1 VEGVIVDAWIKIF
14 IVMIMLSALSMVMTI
29 FLVDPLVGLMLF
41 GIILTL
47 LVITLE
53 PATGKAMAQVTV
65 PLVIILFVMEIF
77 FTNLYSP
84 EPLSFP
90 YWMLFVIGA
99 ILYILFMLFTGGS
112 SFVEGGFMDAK
123 VSLKLFPVYG
133 IAIFLS
139 VLIDDTHKLTVYIM
153 AGTVIGMMALYFAF
167 LRDYDKW
174 PAYSQMKYSDI
185 HAISDINPRGKVKT
199 GAEIWWARTTG
210 PPIKTG
216 EKVVIVDIKG
226 MTMMVAR
233 PEDVLIGPE
242 Q

>member
-1 VEGVIVDAWIKIF
+1 VEGVIVDAWIKIL
-14 IVMIMLSALSMVMTI
+14 IVMIMLSALSTVMTL

-41 GIILTL
+41 GVITTL
-47 LVITLE
+47 LVITVE

-65 PLVIILFVMEIF
+65 PLVIILFIMEIF
-77 FTNLYSP
+77 FTNINSP
-84 EPLSFP
+84 GEISFP
-90 YWMLFVIGA
+90 YWMLFVIGF
-99 ILYILFMLFTGGS
+99 ILYALFMMFTGGS

-123 VSLKLFPVYG
+123 VSLKLFPIYG
-133 IAIFLS
+133 VAIFLS
-139 VLIDDTHKLTVYIM
+139 VLIDETHKLTVYIM
-153 AGTVIGMMALYFAF
+153 AGTVISLMALYFVF

-174 PAYSQMKYSDI
+174 PAFSQMKYSDI
-185 HAISDINPRGKVKT
+185 HAISDINPKGKVKT

-226 MTMMVAR
+226 MTLIVAR
-233 PEDVLIGPE
+233 PEDVLIGQE

>member
-1 VEGVIVDAWIKIF
+1 
-14 IVMIMLSALSMVMTI
+14 MTSI
-29 FLVDPLVGLMLF
+29 
-41 GIILTL
+41 
-47 LVITLE
+47 
-53 PATGKAMAQVTV
+53 
-65 PLVIILFVMEIF
+65 
-77 FTNLYSP
+77 YSP
-84 EPLSFP
+84 VPVTFP

-99 ILYILFMLFTGGS
+99 ILYILFMMFTGGS

-139 VLIDDTHKLTVYIM
+139 ILIDPTNKLTVYIM

-167 LRDYDKW
+167 LRNYDKW
-174 PAYSQMKYSDI
+174 PAYSQMKYADI

-199 GAEIWWARTTG
+199 GAEIWWAKTTG
-210 PPIKTG
+210 PPIKNG

-233 PEDVLIGPE
+233 PEDVLVEHE

>member
-1 VEGVIVDAWIKIF
+1 MDAWIKILV
-14 IVMIMLSALSMVMTI
+14 VMIMFSALSMVMTI

-41 GIILTL
+41 GVLLTL

-65 PLVIILFVMEIF
+65 PLVIILFVMEIL
-77 FTNLYSP
+77 FTDMYSP

-90 YWMLFVIGA
+90 FWMLFVIGA
-99 ILYILFMLFTGGS
+99 VLYILFMMFTGGS

-123 VSLKLFPVYG
+123 VSLKLFPIYG

-139 VLIDDTHKLTVYIM
+139 VLIDETHKLTVYIM

-174 PAYSQMKYSDI
+174 PAYSQLKYSDI

-226 MTMMVAR
+226 MTMIVAR
-233 PEDVLIGPE
+233 PEDVLIGSE